1 MQIRSLI
8 RQAFV
13 PKRDFRTNEEIVPAK
28 ANLLQIEK
36 LVSPI
41 EVTDDSHFYPSQ
53 KEVKEV
59 LQWDN
64 HAADAPLAP
73 EVQAAMKY
81 WKHKEWIPHRYTRMT
96 HTPNVGRPII
106 TFPTVSTALWRE
118 NISHNPSCP

>member
-1 MQIRSLI
+1 MRSLI

-73 EVQAAMKY
+73 EVQAAMK
-81 WKHKEWIPHRYTRMT
+81 I
-96 HTPNVGRPII
+96 
-106 TFPTVSTALWRE
+106 
-118 NISHNPSCP
+118 